1 MLGLIIG
8 AAVLGTI
15 IAVMEDGEFP
25 GWGPMIVCVLA
36 ALLPPMAITPLL
48 PPDLFY
54 VGIIIGAIAA
64 AIAISATLGMSA
76 TRSAIAAGTWLVIHI
91 VLAMTLGKLMRL

>member
-1 MLGLIIG
+1 VNSTVVDARSLPGHHR
-8 AAVLGTI
+8 
-15 IAVMEDGEFP
+15 DG
-25 GWGPMIVCVLA
+25 
-36 ALLPPMAITPLL
+36 MAPTRSHATR
-48 PPDLFY
+48 
-54 VGIIIGAIAA
+54 AIAA